1 MNTEHTPGPWMI
13 KWRDGGAKINPEDGH
28 GFLADVRMRPTYT
41 HNTEEYGANARL
53 IAAAPD
59 LLEALEGLL
68 KNAPRPKSI
77 RKDFSYTLY
86 LEAAKTAIAKARG
99 TE

>member
-1 MNTEHTPGPWMI
+1 MNAEHTPGPWSYGQVGDDCFTLFFDDSG
-13 KWRDGGAKINPEDGH
+13 DGCGDGEVYISDA
-28 GFLADVRMRPTYT
+28 ADD
-41 HNTEEYGANARL
+41 NSEANARL

-59 LLEALEGLL
+59 MLEALEGLL